1 MVTEEN
7 AGRTVIVTGGGRGIP
22 RAVVNRFAD
31 EGDRVAV
38 VDLVSRRAQSVA
50 DEVNRRHPGRA
61 QAFECDVRSWDPVRA
76 MVDAVKQAM
85 GPAQVLINAAGSY
98 FQYKM
103 PHETTEEEWDSVID
117 SNLKG
122 IFLCCKA
129 VLPDMMAA
137 REGRIVNFASNAA
150 RSVATALG
158 VEYTAAKTG
167 VLGLTR
173 HLAREYAPYNILVNT
188 LAPGPTD
195 VERVRETTSDKFYR
209 EIPDMIPIGRYG
221 RPEEIAGAAW
231 FLASRDASFVTGATL
246 DANGGIIMV

>member
-1 MVTEEN
+1 MSTEKN

-22 RAVVNRFAD
+22 RAVVHRFAD
-31 EGDRVAV
+31 EGDRIAV
-38 VDLVSRRAQSVA
+38 VDLVIERAQAVA
-50 DEVNRRHPGRA
+50 AEVCERHPGSA
-61 QAFECDVRSWDPVRA
+61 MAFQCDVSSWVSVQA
-76 MVDAVKQAM
+76 MADAVKQAM

-98 FQYKM
+98 FKYKM

-129 VLPDMMAA
+129 VLPDMMAM
-137 REGRIVNFASNAA
+137 REGRIINFASNAA

-158 VEYTAAKTG
+158 VEYTTAKTG

-195 VERVRETTSDKFYR
+195 VERVRETTSDEFYKA
-209 EIPDMIPIGRYG
+209 IPETIPIGRYG
-221 RPEEIAGAAW
+221 RPEEIAGATW
-231 FLASRDASFVTGATL
+231 FLASKDASFVTGATL